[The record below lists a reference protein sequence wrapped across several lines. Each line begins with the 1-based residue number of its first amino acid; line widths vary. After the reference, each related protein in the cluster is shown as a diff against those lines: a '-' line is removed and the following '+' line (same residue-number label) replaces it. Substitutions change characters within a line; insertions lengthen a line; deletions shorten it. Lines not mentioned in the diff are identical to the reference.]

1 MTKAPGIEIPRG
13 MDLMQNPRLNKG
25 TAFTEE
31 EREALGLIGLLP
43 EGVDPEE
50 NRLKRVMLQLAKKST
65 DLARYIFLQSLHD
78 NDRTLFYKT
87 IMSDPVRFMPI
98 VYTPTV
104 GAACQTYGH
113 IMRRPK
119 GIYLGINRKG
129 RIAEILRHWPEQDI
143 RFIVVTDGER
153 ILGLGDLGTNGMGIP
168 IGKLNLYT
176 ACAGVPPRIHPFFGE
191 VHYSQQSFLHPPSCA
206 LVC

>member
-104 GAACQTYGH
+104 G
-113 IMRRPK
+113 
-119 GIYLGINRKG
+119 
-129 RIAEILRHWPEQDI
+129 
-143 RFIVVTDGER
+143 V
-153 ILGLGDLGTNGMGIP
+153 
-168 IGKLNLYT
+168 
-176 ACAGVPPRIHPFFGE
+176 
-191 VHYSQQSFLHPPSCA
+191 
-206 LVC
+206 